1 MHFSALFAPVASHC
15 IPIRVTFPL
24 HLLTSCERNW
34 HELYVAISLSR
45 AFSGWEIARFLQL
58 ARMRAFLCHHKI
70 SNARVGL
77 FNFLRMTM
85 RPGDKMSCY
94 FRSPPENNVL
104 CLLGC
109 QLNICCLVSL
119 KLLFFFLRFGYE
131 ELFCLSIH
139 EAPRSRWLFAQ
150 RNKSCNA
157 APLNENNITSW
168 IHQRLSEARRYI
180 VIKA

>member
-70 SNARVGL
+70 SNAIVGL

-104 CLLGC
+104 RLLGC

-119 KLLFFFLRFGYE
+119 KLLFFFCVLDT
-131 ELFCLSIH
+131 
-139 EAPRSRWLFAQ
+139 
-150 RNKSCNA
+150 KSCFVSPFTKHHA
-157 APLNENNITSW
+157 AAGFLLNET
-168 IHQRLSEARRYI
+168 
-180 VIKA
+180 KAAMPLHWMRII